1 MPLHPLFSAVNEYG
15 YSQPRQSIDLLNA
28 EPSTTFIIF
37 SSFAICICKDL
48 QELMDILRPCEEGRN
63 RQWNKANVRIKMS
76 SYHIVFPRPESS
88 QNLRKKIAWRSTPSH
103 LARL

>member
-1 MPLHPLFSAVNEYG
+1 MPPHPLFSIVNERG
-15 YSQPRQSIDLLNA
+15 NSQPRQSIDLLNA

-48 QELMDILRPCEEGRN
+48 QALMDILRSRKEGRN
-63 RQWNKANVRIKMS
+63 RQWNKVNVRIKMS

-88 QNLRKKIAWRSTPSH
+88 QNLRKKIAWRSTPRH
-103 LARL
+103 PARL